1 MFERFWLWAGKSR
14 WRLRASL
21 FVIGAG
27 NAVAFFWHYH
37 RSPIFA
43 FFDALF
49 AIVFLGASIWSLLS
63 GTDPLPNPILLL
75 VCSAWAFAARVP
87 PQGRGH
93 REAPR

>member
-1 MFERFWLWAGKSR
+1 MNALLRAMFPLWIHRPNLGKFCPSQGVFMFERFWLWAGKSR

-63 GTDPLPNPILLL
+63 GT
-75 VCSAWAFAARVP
+75 
-87 PQGRGH
+87 
-93 REAPR
+93 AP